1 MPKASTK
8 KYKPYLLPSDFNEME
23 RFIEVNKTLMTE
35 QVLSSIEY
43 ALDKKL
49 TIIEVFSFKDSDFVV
64 TLPFEQFKDNL
75 LNVYNYYIQIEKY
88 ELCSRIKKIETKLD
102 SELKKLNIHEKK

>member
-1 MPKASTK
+1 MIALLEKRK
-8 KYKPYLLPSDFNEME
+8 KH
-23 RFIEVNKTLMTE
+23 TLQEEKLNLKGGIVGTIKFE
-35 QVLSSIEY
+35 NRQLFSRHPF
-43 ALDKKL
+43 LKKL
-49 TIIEVFSFKDSDFVV
+49 NIIEVFSFKDSDFVV

-102 SELKKLNIHEKK
+102 NELKKLNTHEKK